1 LGNLPRRHT
10 SLPSTDVSV
19 FKKNIELKRA
29 DAANVRKNPHETKSL
44 VAPLRPQG
52 TFSSCTP
59 LPLPLIEPTVGKI
72 IHQLLIL
79 FPECEEETNDEEE
92 KEKKNFHP
100 QHDSQQK
107 RWIDTKNKISF
118 FIRKKK

>member
-29 DAANVRKNPHETKSL
+29 DATNVRKNPHETKSL

-92 KEKKNFHP
+92 EEEEKKKNFHP
-100 QHDSQQK
+100 PARQPAEKMD
-107 RWIDTKNKISF
+107 RY
-118 FIRKKK
+118 KK